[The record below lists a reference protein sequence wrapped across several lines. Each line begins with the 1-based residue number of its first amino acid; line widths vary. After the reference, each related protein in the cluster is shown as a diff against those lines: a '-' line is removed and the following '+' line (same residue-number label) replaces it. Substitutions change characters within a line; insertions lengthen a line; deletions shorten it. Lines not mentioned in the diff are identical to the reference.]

1 MKLMERVR
9 REVRKRHYSLSTE
22 RTYCAWIVRFIRFH
36 DLRHPESMGA
46 AEVEAFLSHLA
57 MDRRVAAST
66 QNQALAAI
74 LFLYKAVLGIEL
86 PWLDG
91 ITRAKRP
98 ARLPTVL
105 SRQEVAAVLGQMSGT
120 AGLMARLLYGSGMR
134 VAECTRLRIKDV
146 DLQRRTLTVR
156 SGKGGK
162 DRVTVLPD
170 QLLNPIRGQME
181 RARTLYQQ
189 DRAAGVP
196 GVFLP
201 YALASKYPGAD
212 QSWPWFWLFPAQRL
226 ARDPRSELLRRHHI
240 APQRLQKA
248 IARAV
253 ARSGLDRPASAHTLR
268 HCFATHLLE
277 RGQDIRTV
285 QTLLGHADVRTTM
298 IYTHVLQRGAA
309 GVLSPLDA

>member
-1 MKLMERVR
+1 MRLMEQVR

-22 RTYCAWIVRFIRFH
+22 HTYCSWIVRFIRFH
-36 DLRHPESMGA
+36 NLRHPESMGA

-57 MDRRVAAST
+57 TDRRVAAST

-74 LFLYKAVLGIEL
+74 LFLYKSVLGIEL

-105 SRQEVAAVLGQMSGT
+105 SRQEVAAVLGQLSGT

-156 SGKGGK
+156 SGKGNK

-170 QLLNPIRGQME
+170 QLLSPVRAQME
-181 RARTLYQQ
+181 RARALHQQ
-189 DRAAGVP
+189 DRAAKLP

-201 YALASKYPGAD
+201 YALARKYPGAD

-226 ARDPRSELLRRHHI
+226 ARDPRTELLRRHHMS
-240 APQRLQKA
+240 PKRLQKA
-248 IARAV
+248 ISRAV

>member
-57 MDRRVAAST
+57 TDRRVAAST
-66 QNQALAAI
+66 QNQALAAV

-105 SRQEVAAVLGQMSGT
+105 SRQEVAAVLSQLSGT
-120 AGLMARLLYGSGMR
+120 ASLMARLLYGSGMR

-146 DLQRRTLTVR
+146 DLQRRTITVR
-156 SGKGGK
+156 SGKGAK

-170 QLLNPIRGQME
+170 QLLVPVRAQME
-181 RARTLYQQ
+181 RARTLHQQ
-189 DRAAGVP
+189 DRAANVP

-201 YALASKYPGAD
+201 YALAQKYPSAD

-240 APQRLQKA
+240 SPKRLQKA